1 MTAQHGRRLN
11 DAVTQMWGFL
21 SPIYDLPA
29 LQQKVYRPPHDAAIK
44 QLRTHKSQKIAD
56 IACGT
61 GVLTT
66 RIERDLRPAH
76 IYGVDM
82 SEGMLDKAR
91 SKSNGVTWL
100 RGPAEQLP
108 FEDQSLDAVVS
119 TTAFHFFNQPAAL
132 REFHRV
138 LAPGGLVVVTAI
150 ASRGSRFQMSA
161 GNLWKP
167 QHNATTDEFRA
178 LFEDAGF
185 TVTAQHRIPRP
196 WWMSPLFDVITAGTK
211 D

>member
-1 MTAQHGRRLN
+1 MTAHRGRRLN

-21 SPIYDLPA
+21 SPIYDLPV
-29 LQQKVYRPPHDAAIK
+29 LQQQVYRPPHDAVIA
-44 QLRTHKSQKIAD
+44 QLQAQKSQRIAD

-66 RIERDLRPAH
+66 RIERDLRPEE

-91 SKSNGVTWL
+91 SKSAGVTWM

-108 FEDQSLDAVVS
+108 FQDRSLDAVVT
-119 TTAFHFFNQPAAL
+119 TTAFHFFNQPVAL

-138 LAPGGLVVVTAI
+138 LAPGGLVAVTAI
-150 ASRGSRFQMSA
+150 ASRGARVQAPA

-167 QHNATTDEFRA
+167 QHNATAAEFRA
-178 LFEDAGF
+178 LFEGAGF
-185 TVTAQHRIPRP
+185 AIKAQHRIPRP
-196 WWMSPLFDVITAGTK
+196 LWMSVLFDLITVGTR

>member
-1 MTAQHGRRLN
+1 MTAQPGRRLN

-21 SPIYDLPA
+21 SPIYDLPV
-29 LQQKVYRPPHDAAIK
+29 LQRQVYRPPHNEVIA
-44 QLRTHKSQKIAD
+44 QLRSRHSRRIAD

-66 RIERDLRPAH
+66 RIERELQPEA

-91 SKSNGVTWL
+91 VKSGGVTWM

-108 FEDQSLDAVVS
+108 FDDQSLDAVVT

-138 LAPGGLVVVTAI
+138 LEPGGLVAVSAI
-150 ASRGSRFQMSA
+150 ASRGSRFQLPA

-167 QHNATTDEFRA
+167 QHNATATEFQA

-185 TVTAQHRIPRP
+185 TITAQHRIPRP
-196 WWMSPLFDVITAGTK
+196 LWMSPLFDLITVGTRE
-211 D
+211 